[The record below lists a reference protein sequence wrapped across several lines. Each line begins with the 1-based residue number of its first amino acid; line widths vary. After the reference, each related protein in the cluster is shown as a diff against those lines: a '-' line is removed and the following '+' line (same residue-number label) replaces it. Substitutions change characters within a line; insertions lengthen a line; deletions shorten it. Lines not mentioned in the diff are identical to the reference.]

1 MGIYCSKC
9 GEMKEYKPTFDILP
23 LGGFVLWS
31 PTVKLRP
38 TRSELKSQDFPPVEA
53 SGHQTLQWKIHHLYS
68 LVGGLEHEF
77 YFAMTIGN
85 GIVIPTVT
93 KTPSFFGVG

>member
-1 MGIYCSKC
+1 MENPSFIYI
-9 GEMKEYKPTFDILP
+9 YN
-23 LGGFVLWS
+23 
-31 PTVKLRP
+31 
-38 TRSELKSQDFPPVEA
+38 
-53 SGHQTLQWKIHHLYS
+53 